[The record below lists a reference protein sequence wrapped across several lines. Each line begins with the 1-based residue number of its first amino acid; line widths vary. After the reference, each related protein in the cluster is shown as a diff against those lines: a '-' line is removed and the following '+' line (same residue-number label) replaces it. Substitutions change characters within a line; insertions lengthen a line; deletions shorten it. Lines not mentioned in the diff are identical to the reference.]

1 MAREVV
7 HNKEKSRFE
16 IELDGDAFAVLDY
29 RLSDGVMTLTHTG
42 VPPEFEGR
50 GIGRRLVKGALDQ
63 IRAQNLKIVVRCWF
77 VDAFIDRHKEYENL
91 KA

>member
-7 HNKEKSRFE
+7 HNAERNRFE
-16 IELDGDAFAVLDY
+16 MALDGGAMAVLDY

-50 GIGRRLVKGALDQ
+50 GIGGRLVQGALDQ
-63 IRAQNLKIVVRCWF
+63 IRAQGLKIVVRCGF
-77 VDAFIDRHKEYENL
+77 VDAFIDRHKEYADL